1 MSTFGDIDRHL
12 ALLPADLVSALT
24 RIHEARGR
32 ERLFSHK
39 NPAGLEAL
47 RQIARVQSAE
57 ASNAIENIHAPRA
70 RIEALVADTTE
81 PENRSEA
88 EIAGYRYVLDQLH
101 ASAADIPF
109 EPRYVQQLQG
119 YLYRF
124 TGDDDVGHFKRLDNT
139 VEERHPD
146 GTVVERFTPVAAD
159 LTPQAMDD
167 LHRGFHEAWA
177 LGRYPELLLAA
188 AYVLDFLVIHP
199 FRDGN
204 GRMSRLIT
212 LWLLYLSGHDVGRF
226 VSVEKVIEA
235 SKDTYYEALAGSTVG
250 WHEGEHDLVPWAGY
264 FLGVLVATYD
274 EFELRTEVA
283 SGRGSKRALV
293 ESFVRSSLSSRF
305 TVADVRDAAPGVSDI
320 YIRRVLDDLKKDGVI
335 APSGRGM
342 AAFWTR
348 LRDDF

>member
-1 MSTFGDIDRHL
+1 VSTFEDIDRHL
-12 ALLPADLVSALT
+12 ALLPAELVSALT

-32 ERLFSHK
+32 ERLFSHQ
-39 NPAGLEAL
+39 NPEGLEAL
-47 RQIARVQSAE
+47 RRVALVQSAE
-57 ASNAIENIHAPRA
+57 ASNAIENIYAPRA

-81 PENRSEA
+81 SENRSEA

-101 ASAADIPF
+101 TSAADIPF
-109 EPRYVQQLQG
+109 EPRYVEQLHG

-124 TGDDDVGHFKRLDNT
+124 TGDDDVGHF
-139 VEERHPD
+139 
-146 GTVVERFTPVAAD
+146 
-159 LTPQAMDD
+159 LTPQAMDG
-167 LHRGFHEAWA
+167 LHRGFNGARA
-177 LGRYPELLLAA
+177 QGRYPELLLTA

-226 VSVEKVIEA
+226 VSVEKIIEA
-235 SKDTYYEALAGSTVG
+235 SKETYYEALAKSTVG
-250 WHEGEHDLVPWAGY
+250 WHEGEHDLIPWAGY

-274 EFELRTEVA
+274 EFGSRTEVA

-293 ESFVRSSLSSRF
+293 ESFVRSSVSNRF
-305 TVADVRDAAPGVSDI
+305 TVAEVRDAAPGVSDI
-320 YIRRVLDDLKKDGVI
+320 YIRRVLDGLKKGGVI
-335 APSGRGM
+335 EPSGRGK

-348 LRDDF
+348 LREDF

>member
-1 MSTFGDIDRHL
+1 VSTFADIDRHL
-12 ALLPADLVSALT
+12 ALLPADLVSMLT

-32 ERLFSHK
+32 EQLFSHQ
-39 NPAGLEAL
+39 NPEGLEAL
-47 RQIARVQSAE
+47 RLIARVQSAE
-57 ASNAIENIHAPRA
+57 ASNAIENVHAPRA

-81 PENRSEA
+81 PQNRSEA

-109 EPRYVQQLQG
+109 EPRYVEQLHG

-124 TGDDDVGHFKRLDNT
+124 TGDDDAGQFKRLDNT
-139 VEERHPD
+139 VEEQHAD
-146 GTVVERFTPVAAD
+146 GLVVERFTPVAAD

-167 LHRGFHEAWA
+167 LHRGFHRAREQ
-177 LGRYPELLLAA
+177 GRYPELLLAA
-188 AYVLDFLVIHP
+188 GYVLDFLVIHP

-212 LWLLYLSGHDVGRF
+212 LWLLYLAGHDVGRF
-226 VSVEKVIEA
+226 VSVEKFIEA
-235 SKDTYYEALAGSTVG
+235 SKETYYEALAKSTVG
-250 WHEGEHDLVPWAGY
+250 WHEGDHDLIPWASY
-264 FLGVLVATYD
+264 LLGVLVAVYN
-274 EFELRTEVA
+274 EFESRTEVT

-293 ESFVRSSLSSRF
+293 ENFIRSSISTKF

-335 APSGRGM
+335 EPSGRGK

-348 LRDDF
+348 LRDNF

>member
-1 MSTFGDIDRHL
+1 ME
-12 ALLPADLVSALT
+12 V
-24 RIHEARGR
+24 
-32 ERLFSHK
+32 
-39 NPAGLEAL
+39 L
-47 RQIARVQSAE
+47 RQIALVQSAE
-57 ASNAIENIHAPRA
+57 ASNAIENIRAPRA

-101 ASAADIPF
+101 ASAIDIPF
-109 EPRYVQQLQG
+109 EPRYVEQLHG

-124 TGDDDVGHFKRLDNT
+124 TGDRDAGRFKRLDNT
-139 VEERHPD
+139 AEERHSD
-146 GTVVERFTPVAAD
+146 GSVVERFTPVSAE
-159 LTPQAMDD
+159 LSPGAMDD
-167 LHRGFHEAWA
+167 LHRGFRTASNQ
-177 LGRYPELLLAA
+177 GTYPELLLVA

-212 LWLLYLSGHDVGRF
+212 LWLLYLAGHDVGRF

-235 SKDTYYEALAGSTVG
+235 SKETYYEALAKSTAG
-250 WHEGEHDLVPWAGY
+250 WHEGEHDLIPWASY

-274 EFELRTEVA
+274 EFESRTDVA

-293 ESFVRSSLSSRF
+293 ESFVRSSVSSRF
-305 TVADVRDAAPGVSDI
+305 TVAEVRDAAPGVSDI

-335 APSGRGM
+335 EPSGRGKS
-342 AAFWTR
+342 AFWTR